1 MIGNP
6 NPGFTGMVSNRL
18 AWKGFA
24 LDAAFT
30 FSYRNEVYN
39 YTRAQLEAMQGPENQ
54 TLAVRNRW
62 QANGQVT
69 EVLPDL

>member
-1 MIGNP
+1 
-6 NPGFTGMVSNRL
+6 
-18 AWKGFA
+18 
-24 LDAAFT
+24 
-30 FSYRNEVYN
+30 VYN
-39 YTRAQLEAMQGPENQ
+39 YTRAQLEAMQEPENQ